1 MNVPINSAT
10 NFSFSFSFFQKL
22 DTSLS
27 KVGKGFKKI
36 DWKFF
41 ENHRTIS

>member
-10 NFSFSFSFFQKL
+10 NFFIFFLLFQKL